1 MVTRR
6 VIKKETH
13 TEWQKHWLKQN
24 FTNWISNFFELLII
38 KNRTRCD
45 FQLCFKPCFF
55 AIVSSIFFVCVLFFL
70 CMNATP
76 LCLEVGILSE
86 CMMESWIDSNVASI
100 LLTESWMSFMSCEKR
115 DDFFKEW
122 TKKFFLKAYVY
133 RILRWISHRAP
144 IYGLFPARDC
154 LVQLACLCSRFEW
167 GHLSLLETRRGHRYR
182 LQDLRSQWIVR
193 QWQPKVVLSIHR
205 TKKKD

>member
-1 MVTRR
+1 MWFSIV
-6 VIKKETH
+6 
-13 TEWQKHWLKQN
+13 
-24 FTNWISNFFELLII
+24 
-38 KNRTRCD
+38 
-45 FQLCFKPCFF
+45 FQAL
-55 AIVSSIFFVCVLFFL
+55 FL
-70 CMNATP
+70 CYRFIYLLR
-76 LCLEVGILSE
+76 LCSFLSLYE
-86 CMMESWIDSNVASI
+86 CNSIMLGSWNFVRMYDGVLNWFQCCFNSSYRKLNEFHE
-100 LLTESWMSFMSCEKR
+100 LPKKR
-115 DDFFKEW
+115 WLFKEW

>member
-1 MVTRR
+1 MWFSIV
-6 VIKKETH
+6 
-13 TEWQKHWLKQN
+13 
-24 FTNWISNFFELLII
+24 
-38 KNRTRCD
+38 
-45 FQLCFKPCFF
+45 FQAL
-55 AIVSSIFFVCVLFFL
+55 FL
-70 CMNATP
+70 CYRFIYLLR
-76 LCLEVGILSE
+76 LCSFLSLYE
-86 CMMESWIDSNVASI
+86 CNSIMLGSWNFVRMYDGVLNWFQCCFNSSYRKLN
-100 LLTESWMSFMSCEKR
+100 EFHE
-115 DDFFKEW
+115 
-122 TKKFFLKAYVY
+122 VY

-205 TKKKD
+205 MYHA

>member
-1 MVTRR
+1 MIFNCVSSL
-6 VIKKETH
+6 VSLLSFHLSSSFVFFSFSVWMQLHYAWKLEFCQNVWWSLELIPMLLQFFLPKAEWVSWAAKKEM
-13 TEWQKHWLKQN
+13 
-24 FTNWISNFFELLII
+24 
-38 KNRTRCD
+38 
-45 FQLCFKPCFF
+45 
-55 AIVSSIFFVCVLFFL
+55 IFLR
-70 CMNATP
+70 MN
-76 LCLEVGILSE
+76 EE
-86 CMMESWIDSNVASI
+86 
-100 LLTESWMSFMSCEKR
+100 
-115 DDFFKEW
+115 
-122 TKKFFLKAYVY
+122 FFLKAYVY